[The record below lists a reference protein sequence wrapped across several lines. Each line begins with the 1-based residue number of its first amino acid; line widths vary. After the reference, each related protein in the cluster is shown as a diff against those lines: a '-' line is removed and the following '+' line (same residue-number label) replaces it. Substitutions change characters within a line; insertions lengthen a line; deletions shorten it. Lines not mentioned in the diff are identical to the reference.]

1 MRDTLPCDML
11 YVLAVYTNSIDNRL
25 GHNVIS
31 IVEIELFRATY
42 YRFLKYIMLLY
53 AKLKFNKQ

>member
-11 YVLAVYTNSIDNRL
+11 YALAVYTNSIDNRL
-25 GHNVIS
+25 EHNVIS
-31 IVEIELFRATY
+31 IVKIELFRATY
-42 YRFLKYIMLLY
+42 YIFLKYIMLLY